1 MLELCTFSIVAR
13 CAKTGMMGVSVS
25 TAMPAVG
32 SNCPHAKAGIGAIAT
47 QSWVNPYLGLDGI
60 RLLSEGFSAAATLER
75 LLAGDPGRSRR
86 QIGIV
91 DAQHRSAVHSGEDC
105 KPWFGHRQGRGYAV
119 QGNMLTG
126 PETVEAMEATFLSCD
141 GEELPERLMRVL
153 EAGQACGG
161 DVRGKQSAA
170 LYVTDTEDYPYVDLR
185 VDEHV
190 EPVAEL
196 RRVFEVAKR
205 QLLPFIRTFPTRTDP
220 VGRTDDAVMA
230 MVAKSPSEREG

>member
-60 RLLSEGFSAAATLER
+60 RLLSEGLPAADTLER

-91 DAQHRSAVHSGEDC
+91 DAQHNSAVHSGQDC
-105 KPWFGHRQGRGYAV
+105 TPWFGHRLGPGYAV

-126 PETVEAMEATFLSCD
+126 PETIEAMEAAFLSCD
-141 GEELPERLMRVL
+141 GELPERLMRAL
-153 EAGQACGG
+153 EAGQAGGG
-161 DVRGKQSAA
+161 DLRGKQSAA
-170 LYVTDTEDYPYVDLR
+170 LYVVDTEDYPYVDLR
-185 VDEHV
+185 VDEHT
-190 EPVAEL
+190 EPVTEL
-196 RRVFEVAKR
+196 RRVFEVAKC

-220 VGRTDDAVMA
+220 IGRTDPAVMA
-230 MVAKSPSEREG
+230 MVAKSPGEREG